1 LDTNPTFGVFF
12 MAKYDEKFKKSV
24 VQDLLAGGGG
34 YRTLSAKYGV
44 NDGQIRHW
52 VGAFLQN
59 GDSGLAK
66 KFSHYSAE
74 FKLRV
79 LEHMWREE
87 LSFNQTIHLFD
98 LRGGT
103 GVVSDWERKYHE
115 GGITALAPKP
125 RGRPKPM
132 KPPEPPFPPGAQPA
146 DAKTLQE
153 LQRENEYL
161 RAEVA
166 YLKKLDALVR
176 VKQQAAQTKRK
187 P

>member
-1 LDTNPTFGVFF
+1 LDTNPILGVFF
-12 MAKYDEKFKKSV
+12 MTKYDEEFKRSV
-24 VQDLLAGGGG
+24 VQDYLAGFGG
-34 YRTLSAKYGV
+34 YKTLAAKYSV
-44 NDGQIRHW
+44 AHSLIRNW
-52 VGAFLQN
+52 VGSYRQN
-59 GDSGLAK
+59 GDDGLTK

-87 LSFNQTIHLFD
+87 LSFSQTIHFFN
-98 LRGGT
+98 LRGGG
-103 GVVSDWERKYHE
+103 GVVSGWQRKYHE
-115 GGITALAPKP
+115 GGITALIPKP
-125 RGRPKPM
+125 RGRPKQM
-132 KPPEPPFPPGAQPA
+132 KPLEPPKPSNIQPTE
-146 DAKTLQE
+146 AKTIEE

-176 VKQQAAQTKRK
+176 AKRQAAQTKRK

>member
-12 MAKYDEKFKKSV
+12 MAKYDEIFKRSV
-24 VQDLLAGGGG
+24 VQDYLAGGGG
-34 YRTLSAKYGV
+34 YKGLASKYGV
-44 NDGQIRHW
+44 ASGQIRNW
-52 VGAFLQN
+52 VGFYRLN
-59 GDSGLAK
+59 GDKGLTK

-74 FKLRV
+74 FKLHI

-87 LSFNQTIHLFD
+87 LSFTQTIHLFD
-98 LRGGT
+98 LRGGG
-103 GVVSDWERKYHE
+103 GVVSAWQRKYHE

-125 RGRPKPM
+125 RGRPKQM
-132 KPPEPPFPPGAQPA
+132 KSLEPPKPIEKPTE
-146 DAKTLQE
+146 AKTLQE

-166 YLKKLDALVR
+166 YLKKLDALIR
-176 VKQQAAQTKRK
+176 AKKQAAQKKRK